1 MPKPRI
7 RENFLLMKSKI
18 NSYLN
23 SDKVISINDLEIQ
36 FLKEKL
42 ISVGFDEYIDN
53 KINNKNIIYSLII
66 VCICGLM
73 ALRLSFAAF
82 IKDPYILDLIADPLH
97 LIGDQKTLNLCNAIF
112 VLIGIK
118 VRLIFILGKFLLLRF
133 VYN

>member
-1 MPKPRI
+1 
-7 RENFLLMKSKI
+7 MKSKI

-42 ISVGFDEYIDN
+42 ISVSFDEYIDN
-53 KINNKNIIYSLII
+53 KINNKNIIHSLII
-66 VCICGLM
+66 VCICGFM
-73 ALRLSFAAF
+73 ALRISFAAF
-82 IKDPYILDLIADPLH
+82 IKDPYILDLIADPFH
-97 LIGDQKTLNLCNAIF
+97 LIGDQKTINLCFAIF